1 MATVPEYAAW
11 TARGVEMRLL
21 EAAETLMLCPHVN
34 GPKAFGSSMPDPLRL
49 AIDAY
54 ASNTRRY
61 RRKPDAAAIDRMEEC
76 WMWING
82 LPEPATRRII
92 YDWTRIKCSNR
103 RSLKLFAVSNGLTER
118 TLRRAVVRI
127 CESIAERLNE
137 AHAPNLADG
146 ALASVKEA
154 PKEQFNVSYQ
164 HHWRAANARPQIDP
178 QLKKS
183 RLV

>member
-1 MATVPEYAAW
+1 MNVPEYSTW
-11 TARGVEMRLL
+11 TAKGVEMRLL

-34 GPKAFGSSMPDPLRL
+34 GPKAFGSSMPDPMRL

-54 ASNTRRY
+54 ASNTRRF

-76 WMWING
+76 WTWING
-82 LPEPATRRII
+82 MPDLDRRRFI
-92 YDWTRIKCSNR
+92 YDWTRIKCSSR
-103 RSLKLFAVSNGLTER
+103 RSLKTFAVSNGLTER
-118 TLRRAVVRI
+118 TLRRTVLRI
-127 CESIAERLNE
+127 CESIAGRLNE
-137 AHAPNLADG
+137 AHTPNLAVGDVT
-146 ALASVKEA
+146 SVKHV
-154 PKEQFNVSYQ
+154 PKRQFDVSYQ

>member
-1 MATVPEYAAW
+1 MDVPEYAAW
-11 TARGVEMRLL
+11 TARAVEMRLL

-34 GPKAFGSSMPDPLRL
+34 GPKSFGSSMPDPLRL

-54 ASNTRRY
+54 ASNTRRF

-76 WMWING
+76 WVWING
-82 LPEPATRRII
+82 LPEPTTRRFI
-92 YDWTRIKCSNR
+92 YEWTRIKCSRR
-103 RSLKLFAVSNGLTER
+103 RSLKMFAMSNGLTER
-118 TLRRAVVRI
+118 TLRRTIVHI
-127 CESIAERLNE
+127 CETIAERLNE
-137 AHAPNLADG
+137 AHTPNLADG
-146 ALASVKEA
+146 DMAGVKQM
-154 PKEQFNVSYQ
+154 PKENCNVSYH